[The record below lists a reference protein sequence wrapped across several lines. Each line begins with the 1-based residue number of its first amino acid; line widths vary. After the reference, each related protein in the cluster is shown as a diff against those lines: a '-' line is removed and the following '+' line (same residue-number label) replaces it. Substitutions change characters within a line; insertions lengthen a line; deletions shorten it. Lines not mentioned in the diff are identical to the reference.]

1 MINTD
6 IFIKKAKEK
15 HGDKY
20 DYSKVNYVN
29 AKTKVCIICP
39 KHGEFWQAPYGH
51 LNGNGCSECAK
62 ENKKNNTN
70 IKYTIDDFIKKAKE
84 KHGDKYDYSKVN
96 YVNIHT
102 KVCIICP
109 EHGEFWQTP
118 NKHLNGNGCKLCG
131 IIKMKNKNKYTLE
144 EFIKKSN
151 KKHNHK
157 YDYSKVDLLNYN
169 MKDKICIICPEHGE
183 FWQTASNH
191 LQGQGCSKCKNNK
204 LSFERR
210 LTNEQFI
217 EKARKVHGDKYDYS
231 KVDYINNHT
240 KVCIICP
247 EHGEFWQTP
256 NKHIDAKRG
265 CHLCHIYALE
275 KEIIDLLNDNKIIFD
290 YQKRFDWL
298 GRQSLDFYLPDYN
311 IAIECQ
317 GEQHFKPIEY
327 FGGEEIFL
335 VQKER
340 DIRKKRLCKENKIK
354 LLYYSNIKY
363 NKSIIIDK
371 KILLNTINCL

>member
-1 MINTD
+1 MINTN
-6 IFIKKAKEK
+6 IFIERAKKI
-15 HGDKY
+15 HNNKY
-20 DYSKVNYVN
+20 DYSKVEYIN

-39 KHGEFWQAPYGH
+39 KHGEFWQIPHAH

-102 KVCIICP
+102 KVCIICL

-131 IIKMKNKNKYTLE
+131 IIKMKNINKYTLE

-217 EKARKVHGDKYDYS
+217 QKAIKVH
-231 KVDYINNHT
+231 
-240 KVCIICP
+240 
-247 EHGEFWQTP
+247 
-256 NKHIDAKRG
+256 R
-265 CHLCHIYALE
+265 
-275 KEIIDLLNDNKIIFD
+275 
-290 YQKRFDWL
+290 
-298 GRQSLDFYLPDYN
+298 
-311 IAIECQ
+311 
-317 GEQHFKPIEY
+317 
-327 FGGEEIFL
+327 
-335 VQKER
+335 
-340 DIRKKRLCKENKIK
+340 
-354 LLYYSNIKY
+354 
-363 NKSIIIDK
+363 
-371 KILLNTINCL
+371 

>member
-1 MINTD
+1 MLIKIN
-6 IFIKKAKEK
+6 
-15 HGDKY
+15 
-20 DYSKVNYVN
+20 
-29 AKTKVCIICP
+29 
-39 KHGEFWQAPYGH
+39 
-51 LNGNGCSECAK
+51 
-62 ENKKNNTN
+62 
-70 IKYTIDDFIKKAKE
+70 
-84 KHGDKYDYSKVN
+84 
-96 YVNIHT
+96 
-102 KVCIICP
+102 
-109 EHGEFWQTP
+109 
-118 NKHLNGNGCKLCG
+118 
-131 IIKMKNKNKYTLE
+131 
-144 EFIKKSN
+144 
-151 KKHNHK
+151 
-157 YDYSKVDLLNYN
+157 
-169 MKDKICIICPEHGE
+169 KI
-183 FWQTASNH
+183 
-191 LQGQGCSKCKNNK
+191 
-204 LSFERR
+204 
-210 LTNEQFI
+210 
-217 EKARKVHGDKYDYS
+217 
-231 KVDYINNHT
+231 
-240 KVCIICP
+240 CIICP

-371 KILLNTINCL
+371 KILLNTIIGVQNI